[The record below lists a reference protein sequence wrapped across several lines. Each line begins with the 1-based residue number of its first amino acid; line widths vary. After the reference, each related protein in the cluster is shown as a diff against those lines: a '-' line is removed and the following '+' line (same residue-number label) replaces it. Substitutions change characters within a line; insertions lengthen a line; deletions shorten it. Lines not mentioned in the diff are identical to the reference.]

1 MRCAPSCL
9 LNQPSIYTVTP
20 SKARNLES
28 GLEADPSSR
37 PLSECQYQIRSMS
50 PLFLFLSFVALISAL
65 GVVFAKNP
73 VHSVL
78 FLILTFFSLSGHY
91 LLLNAQFL
99 AAVNIIVYAGAI
111 MVLFLFVIMFLN
123 LNIATEPHKPA
134 LAKIAAAVAGGSL
147 LLIMVAAMR
156 DVHPVGYNA
165 ATFNSQ
171 IGMVDQ
177 LGLVLYRQYLL
188 PFELA
193 SVLFLVAMVGAVM
206 LGKREVGERHF

>member
-1 MRCAPSCL
+1 
-9 LNQPSIYTVTP
+9 
-20 SKARNLES
+20 
-28 GLEADPSSR
+28 
-37 PLSECQYQIRSMS
+37 MS
-50 PLFLFLSFVALISAL
+50 PIFLFLTFAALLSAL

-123 LNIATEPHKPA
+123 LNVDTEPHKPA

-147 LLIMVAAMR
+147 LLILVAALK
-156 DVHPVGYNA
+156 DVTPTGVPAGTA
-165 ATFNSQ
+165 FNSQ

-177 LGLVLYRQYLL
+177 LGMKLYTDYLL

-206 LGKREVGERHF
+206 LGKREVGERNF

>member
-1 MRCAPSCL
+1 MH
-9 LNQPSIYTVTP
+9 
-20 SKARNLES
+20 
-28 GLEADPSSR
+28 
-37 PLSECQYQIRSMS
+37 
-50 PLFLFLSFVALISAL
+50 PLFLFLTFVALLSAL

-78 FLILTFFSLSGHY
+78 FLILTFFAISGHY

-123 LNIATEPHKPA
+123 LNVDTEPHKPA
-134 LAKIAAAVAGGSL
+134 LAKVAAAIAGGML
-147 LLIMVAAMR
+147 LLVMVAALR
-156 DVHPVGYNA
+156 NVQPAGYDP
-165 ATFNSQ
+165 ATFDSQ
-171 IGMVDQ
+171 IGMVDR
-177 LGLVLYRQYLL
+177 LGLVLYKDYIL

-206 LGKREVGERHF
+206 LGKREAGERNF